1 MARGYYNDLGELVC
15 TTVYSRHQ
23 LSDVTT
29 YHGFFQVFSALRELV
44 DWTETSYRPMV
55 REMGVC

>member
-1 MARGYYNDLGELVC
+1 MARGYYNDLGELLC

-29 YHGFFQVFSALRELV
+29 HHGFFQVFPALRELV
-44 DWTETSYRPMV
+44 DWTETSYRPVV